1 MESEIGIALLQATL
15 VVVNSSYRIDSVL
28 SLAGGLRE
36 EAPIRTIDV
45 VRWPSCEKSASPFS
59 LLLTVPALAQ
69 STIKDALVKH
79 WKTSG
84 DFTIAVAKLMPA
96 DSYGFKPVP
105 DELTFGQVLIQVG
118 RANLGACALASGTK
132 RPDVAPALVEEESG
146 KQAPDKDAIL
156 QFLSSS
162 FDFCNQAVAGMTPE
176 KLDAVVGPPNR
187 KMTGFEWLWAYF
199 THTAHHRGQ
208 LEVYLRLKGIK
219 PPDYEF

>member
-1 MESEIGIALLQATL
+1 MAIMLKIGVAI
-15 VVVNSSYRIDSVL
+15 L
-28 SLAGGLRE
+28 SLLA
-36 EAPIRTIDV
+36 
-45 VRWPSCEKSASPFS
+45 
-59 LLLTVPALAQ
+59 VPALTQ
-69 STIKDALVKH
+69 STIPPSTIKDALVKH

-105 DELTFGQVLIQVG
+105 DELTFGQVLIQVA

-132 RPDVAPALVEEESG
+132 RPDVSSALVEEESG
-146 KQAPDKDAIL
+146 KREADKDSII
-156 QFLSSS
+156 QFLASS

-219 PPDYEF
+219 PPEYVF

>member
-1 MESEIGIALLQATL
+1 MAIMLKIGIALL
-15 VVVNSSYRIDSVL
+15 
-28 SLAGGLRE
+28 
-36 EAPIRTIDV
+36 
-45 VRWPSCEKSASPFS
+45 S
-59 LLLTVPALAQ
+59 LLTISALAQ
-69 STIKDALVKH
+69 STVPPSTIKDALVKH

-84 DFTIAVAKLMPA
+84 DFTVAVAKLMPA

-105 DELTFGQVLIQVG
+105 DELTFGQVLIQVA
-118 RANLGACALASGTK
+118 RANLGACAFASGNK
-132 RPDVAPALVEEESG
+132 RPDVAPAVVEEESG
-146 KQAPDKDAIL
+146 KQAPDKDAIV

-187 KMTGFEWLWAYF
+187 KMTGYEWLWAYF

>member
-28 SLAGGLRE
+28 SLQGNRCCTMAIMLRI
-36 EAPIRTIDV
+36 AV
-45 VRWPSCEKSASPFS
+45 ALLS
-59 LLLTVPALAQ
+59 LLTIPALAQ
-69 STIKDALVKH
+69 STIKDVLVKH

-118 RANLGACALASGTK
+118 RANLGACALASGSK

-146 KQAPDKDAIL
+146 KQAPDKDAII

-219 PPDYEF
+219 PPDYVF